1 MPIKLAV
8 NNNNGAKIKV
18 IGIGGGG
25 GNVLNSMVDK
35 GIEGVEFISIN
46 TDLQALE
53 SNKAEIKIQIGR
65 GLTKGLGAGMDEEV
79 GCKAIEES
87 RKEIEDALAG
97 SDMVFITAGMGGG
110 TGTGGAPAVARIAK
124 NLGALVVAIVTKPFH
139 FEGKPRME
147 LALKGL
153 DKLKN
158 EVDSLIAIPNQ
169 NITRLISE
177 NASYKQSFELADRV
191 LYNATKGIS
200 KIITDTGLINV
211 DFADVRTI
219 MKDTGDAMIGT
230 GMAKGEGRADKAAND
245 ALVNPVLD
253 EINIEGS
260 KCVLT
265 NICSN
270 GEVSFVE
277 IEKINEIVQNAAG
290 EDAKYIFGLVED
302 PKMGDEIMV
311 TVIATGFSVK
321 ESVKIEENI
330 KTPVDPF
337 YTGYKNQ
344 ESLKQGDFTQ
354 RSVKNELNNQRGRI
368 TSMPST
374 DELKEFDKPAYDRR
388 EVNLNDDL
396 SENLKK
402 KVEIDEDAGFEDL
415 SFDEDFSKPAFL
427 RRQMD

>member
-321 ESVKIEENI
+321 ESVKIIEENI

-344 ESLKQGDFTQ
+344 ESL
-354 RSVKNELNNQRGRI
+354 
-368 TSMPST
+368 
-374 DELKEFDKPAYDRR
+374 
-388 EVNLNDDL
+388 
-396 SENLKK
+396 
-402 KVEIDEDAGFEDL
+402 
-415 SFDEDFSKPAFL
+415 
-427 RRQMD
+427 